1 MPRQAGSA
9 RARFVD
15 GAPSLETIINGV
27 PQDIGLAYLQLNGS
41 TVASSFAYGTFTP
54 FMPVPAGTHSLTAR
68 DEVGYAVGPL
78 KTSSLTGGNFYTLV
92 VVGSFPNY
100 RVLTFQEP
108 KSSSGAQLSFYE
120 ASPAVPSADFGSF
133 RAIPEF
139 AQHHFHGLSVPG
151 TSEWVVPNPTRRRV
165 RVERHNLL
173 DPPPIL
179 RVDILICR
187 NTLIYFTTEARQ
199 RVLQAMQHAL
209 IPGGVLI
216 LGPADDASCVAGL
229 ELWGANAPFIFR
241 KVEN

>member
-133 RAIPEF
+133 RASSFSNFKKLGSARLGNVATVSLGSSVSNIGGF
-139 AQHHFHGLSVPG
+139 A
-151 TSEWVVPNPTRRRV
+151 
-165 RVERHNLL
+165 
-173 DPPPIL
+173 
-179 RVDILICR
+179 
-187 NTLIYFTTEARQ
+187 
-199 RVLQAMQHAL
+199 
-209 IPGGVLI
+209 
-216 LGPADDASCVAGL
+216 GPASAPIGTVKPVQINSFDSRNALPFHNIGRLSLFLFDMKAGSI
-229 ELWGANAPFIFR
+229 APVFGSLDR
-241 KVEN
+241 